1 MKVADLREQLR
12 ANNLKISGVKHELV
26 DRLAKHLK
34 SSKAKKVAPDEVD
47 TSGVAPPPAPEREAA
62 HPHKHLPEKL
72 NELSPPKAPNHQTEE
87 DASLARLVSSI
98 EERAQVERDP
108 SNTALPLTTVVEELN
123 LPIEM
128 PLSKPE
134 GLLLENPS
142 GLQSAEIC
150 INQTE
155 SAPAELDAQALRCEE
170 ELPSVPPPEKSTE
183 LLPSTTAAQ
192 PLEKSVSQFEEDT
205 PAARTSEVC
214 SAALQGSANIEQL
227 SKVAPESTELRQK
240 IEDGVPT
247 ATSDGH
253 SSEECNLRG
262 LNPACQNSQACSGEI
277 AALDVPEKAPS
288 SQQGERASR
297 PRRRRVEQP
306 TPVSPTAVLAPEV
319 TPHEGTPLKSDD
331 TPRQTWRQ
339 LCAREAARLRMD
351 EEESASMDTSN
362 IGRRSPSVP
371 RSAKLI
377 QNTRSPSRSPVH
389 RSSKRAKVVLRRRT
403 SLQGRG
409 TRTLDSEAMAHRS
422 ASRSRS
428 PISRRAPLQSPMPRN
443 CLFPCTPRQDTHR
456 NSKRTPTSRRL
467 DLDTTASLT
476 PRELQARMRADELRK
491 ELLEKSAM
499 MKSAGRSAK
508 TGLDLCPPPGNWQ
521 SPPSSTAQIH
531 DHSVVAAPRNLESA
545 LQEAAAPRNLES
557 MLHKVAGSEQ
567 HVMDSAEKETSQG
580 DQKMRILAKL
590 TQQMQVCLVRVQDQ
604 RLDDNSREKYQALAS
619 SIKVQLENISSIRCP
634 AGSPMAKGGC

>member
-1 MKVADLREQLR
+1 MKVAELREQLR

-34 SSKAKKVAPDEVD
+34 SSKAKKVAPDEVH
-47 TSGVAPPPAPEREAA
+47 TSGAAPPPVPEREASP
-62 HPHKHLPEKL
+62 PHKHLPEKL
-72 NELSPPKAPNHQTEE
+72 NELLPPKAPNHQIEE
-87 DASLARLVSSI
+87 CASLARLVSST
-98 EERAQVERDP
+98 EERAQVEREV
-108 SNTALPLTTVVEELN
+108 SNTALPLPTVVEESN
-123 LPIEM
+123 LLVEM

-134 GLLLENPS
+134 DLLLEKPS
-142 GLQSAEIC
+142 ELQPAEIC
-150 INQTE
+150 INHTD

-170 ELPSVPPPEKSTE
+170 ELPSVPPPEKSRE

-192 PLEKSVSQFEEDT
+192 PLEKSVSQLEEDA

-214 SAALQGSANIEQL
+214 SVALQGSANIEPL
-227 SKVAPESTELRQK
+227 SKVAPESEELLEK
-240 IEDGVPT
+240 IEEGVPN
-247 ATSDGH
+247 ATSDGQ
-253 SSEECNLRG
+253 SSEKCNLRG
-262 LNPACQNSQACSGEI
+262 LNPDCQNSQACSGEI
-277 AALDVPEKAPS
+277 GALNVQENAPS

-351 EEESASMDTSN
+351 EEESASMNTSK
-362 IGRRSPSVP
+362 IRRRSPSAP

-377 QNTRSPSRSPVH
+377 PRTRSPSRSPVH
-389 RSSKRAKVVLRRRT
+389 HSSKRAKVVLRRRT
-403 SLQGRG
+403 SLEGRG
-409 TRTLDSEAMAHRS
+409 TRALDSEAMAHRPT
-422 ASRSRS
+422 SRSRS
-428 PISRRAPLQSPMPRN
+428 PISRRTPLQSPMPRN

-456 NSKRTPTSRRL
+456 NSQRTPTSRRL
-467 DLDTTASLT
+467 DLDMTATLT
-476 PRELQARMRADELRK
+476 PREVQARMRADELRK
-491 ELLEKSAM
+491 ELLERSAM

-508 TGLDLCPPPGNWQ
+508 SMPDLCRPPGNWQ
-521 SPPSSTAQIH
+521 SPPSSAAQVH
-531 DHSVVAAPRNLESA
+531 ADSVVAAPRNLENA
-545 LQEAAAPRNLES
+545 LQE
-557 MLHKVAGSEQ
+557 VAGSAQ

-619 SIKVQLENISSIRCP
+619 SIKVQLENISTIRCP

>member
-1 MKVADLREQLR
+1 
-12 ANNLKISGVKHELV
+12 
-26 DRLAKHLK
+26 
-34 SSKAKKVAPDEVD
+34 
-47 TSGVAPPPAPEREAA
+47 
-62 HPHKHLPEKL
+62 
-72 NELSPPKAPNHQTEE
+72 
-87 DASLARLVSSI
+87 
-98 EERAQVERDP
+98 
-108 SNTALPLTTVVEELN
+108 
-123 LPIEM
+123 
-128 PLSKPE
+128 
-134 GLLLENPS
+134 
-142 GLQSAEIC
+142 
-150 INQTE
+150 
-155 SAPAELDAQALRCEE
+155 
-170 ELPSVPPPEKSTE
+170 
-183 LLPSTTAAQ
+183 
-192 PLEKSVSQFEEDT
+192 
-205 PAARTSEVC
+205 
-214 SAALQGSANIEQL
+214 
-227 SKVAPESTELRQK
+227 
-240 IEDGVPT
+240 
-247 ATSDGH
+247 
-253 SSEECNLRG
+253 
-262 LNPACQNSQACSGEI
+262 
-277 AALDVPEKAPS
+277 
-288 SQQGERASR
+288 
-297 PRRRRVEQP
+297 
-306 TPVSPTAVLAPEV
+306 
-319 TPHEGTPLKSDD
+319 
-331 TPRQTWRQ
+331 
-339 LCAREAARLRMD
+339 
-351 EEESASMDTSN
+351 MDTSN

-377 QNTRSPSRSPVH
+377 PNTRSPSRSPVH

-456 NSKRTPTSRRL
+456 ISKRTPTSRRL
-467 DLDTTASLT
+467 NLDTTASLT
-476 PRELQARMRADELRK
+476 PRELQARVRADELRK
-491 ELLEKSAM
+491 ELLERSAM

-508 TGLDLCPPPGNWQ
+508 TRLDLCPPPGNWQ

-531 DHSVVAAPRNLESA
+531 AHSVVAAPRNLESA